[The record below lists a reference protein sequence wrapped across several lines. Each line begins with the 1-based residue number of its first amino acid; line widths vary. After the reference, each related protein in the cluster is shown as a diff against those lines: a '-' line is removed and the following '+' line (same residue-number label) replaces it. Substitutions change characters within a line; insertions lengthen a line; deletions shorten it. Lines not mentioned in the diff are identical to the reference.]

1 MFRGIGASPGVA
13 IGKALVYKEEE
24 IKIDGLPVKD
34 INSEL
39 NALEKALTA
48 TKNQLQ
54 AIKTVTEKRLG
65 ADKAAIFEAHIMIL
79 EDPEMLSQVKDK
91 LSSEGVSAAF
101 ALKSVVDSF
110 VSIFDAMGD
119 AYLKERAADIKDVG
133 GRLLK
138 NLLGLPI
145 VDLSTLEEE
154 VILVAHDLTPS
165 DTATMNLDKVLGF
178 ITNIG
183 GRTSHTA
190 IMARTLEIPAIVGIG
205 GITELVKA
213 GDIIVLDGSNG
224 EGYINP
230 DSVTLEAFENK
241 ARDYREQREKLLA
254 LKDSVTI
261 TKDNRRVELA
271 CNIGTPKD
279 VKGVLENGGEG
290 VGLYRTEFLY
300 MNRSSMPSEE
310 EQFEAY
316 REVLEK
322 LEGKPVIIR
331 TLDIG
336 GDKELPYLSLPKEM
350 NPFLGYRA
358 IRICLDQ
365 PEIFKTQ
372 LRALLRA
379 SIYGNLKI
387 MYPMI
392 SSVEEVRAANKILAE
407 VKAELDAA
415 KIPYSSDIEVGIM
428 IEIPSAAVIG
438 DMLIKEVDFFSI
450 GTNDLIQ
457 YSTAVDR
464 INEKISHLYEPFHP
478 AVLRLIKLVIDHAH
492 NGGKWVGMCGE
503 MAGDTKLIPVLLGL
517 GLDEFSMSAGAV
529 LPARELIRGLSYQQ
543 LKKLAE
549 GTLLLPTAEEIKKYV
564 QENMTRS
571 MA

>member
-13 IGKALVYKEEE
+13 IGKALVYKEE
-24 IKIDGLPVKD
+24 KINIEGLPVGD
-34 INSEL
+34 ITAEL
-39 NALEKALTA
+39 EALERSLKT
-48 TKNQLQ
+48 TKDQLQ
-54 AIKTVTEKRLG
+54 AIKAYTEKRLG

-79 EDPEMLSQVKDK
+79 EDPELLSQVKDK
-91 LSSEGVSAAF
+91 LRSEGVSAAF
-101 ALKSVVDSF
+101 AVKSVVDSF
-110 VSIFDAMGD
+110 VGIFEAMED

-145 VDLSTLEEE
+145 IDLSILTEE
-154 VILVAHDLTPS
+154 VILVANDLTPS

-205 GITELVKA
+205 GITELVKD
-213 GDIIVLDGSNG
+213 GDIIALDGSKG

-230 DSVTLEAFENK
+230 DAGTLEAFENK
-241 ARDYREQREKLLA
+241 ARDNSEQREKLMA
-254 LKDSVTI
+254 LKDSITI
-261 TKDNRRVELA
+261 TKDNRQVELA

-310 EQFEAY
+310 EQFQAY

-336 GDKELPYLSLPKEM
+336 GDKELSYLNLPKEM

-365 PEIFKTQ
+365 PEIFKAQ

-407 VKAELDAA
+407 VKAELDRAE
-415 KIPYSSDIEVGIM
+415 ISYSSDIEVGIM
-428 IEIPSAAVIG
+428 IEIPSAAIIG

-478 AVLRLIKLVIDHAH
+478 AVLRLIKLVIDYAHA
-492 NGGKWVGMCGE
+492 GGKWVGMCGE
-503 MAGDTKLIPVLLGL
+503 MAGDPKIIPILLGL

-529 LPARELIRGLSYQQ
+529 LPARELIRGLSYQD
-543 LKKLAE
+543 LKKFAE
-549 GTLLLPTAEEIKKYV
+549 EALLLPTAEEIKSYID
-564 QENMTRS
+564 NNLTC
-571 MA
+571 